1 MKSVSLQNLS
11 KRFAGY
17 TVVQGIDLEVA
28 EGEFIVLVGPSGC
41 GKTTTLRMIAG
52 LEMPS
57 GGTIMI
63 GDRDVTDL
71 DPPDR
76 KIAMVFQSYAL
87 YPHMTIAENLGFALK
102 LAGVSRDEIK
112 HRVSSVAAT
121 LDIERYLGA
130 KPRTLSGGQ
139 RQRVALGRAI
149 IREPDVFLFDE
160 PLSNLDAKLRT
171 VMRNEIIRL
180 HKSLKATMIY
190 VTHDQVEAM
199 TMGDRIV
206 VMHGGIAQQ
215 IGTPLEVYDTPANL
229 FVATFIGSPSMNIIK
244 GVVTDG
250 MFRVNDIAIACPV
263 VASGTV
269 HLGIRPEHLRIVPP
283 ESEGAIAGTV
293 GVVEHLGAETIIELQ
308 TSGPLVTA
316 RIPRTDGLHDGD
328 QLSVAAPLK
337 HHHIFD
343 GDGNRLQ

>member
-1 MKSVSLQNLS
+1 MKSVTLRGLS
-11 KRFAGY
+11 KSFADY
-17 TVVQGIDLEVA
+17 SVVQALDLEIG
-28 EGEFIVLVGPSGC
+28 EGEFVVLVGPSGC

-52 LEMPS
+52 LETPS
-57 GGTIMI
+57 GGEIFI

-71 DPPDR
+71 DPRER

-87 YPHMTIAENLGFALK
+87 YPHMTISDNLGFALK
-102 LAGVSRDEIK
+102 LAGVPKDEIAR
-112 HRVSSVAAT
+112 RVATVAGI
-121 LDIERYLGA
+121 LGIERYLKA

-206 VMHGGIAQQ
+206 VMHGGVAQQ
-215 IGTPLEVYDTPANL
+215 IGTPLEVYDVPANL
-229 FVATFIGSPSMNIIK
+229 FVATFIGSPSMNILEGEII
-244 GVVTDG
+244 DG
-250 MFRVNDIAIACPV
+250 KFRCQGISIDSPV
-263 VASGTV
+263 QTAGPA
-269 HLGIRPEHLRIVPP
+269 HLGVRPEHLRIVPQG
-283 ESEGAIAGTV
+283 SDGAIEGTL
-293 GVVEHLGAETIIELQ
+293 GVVEHLGAETIIELL
-308 TSGPLVTA
+308 TAGPVITA
-316 RIPRTDGLHDGD
+316 RIPRTDGLSGGET
-328 QLSVAAPLK
+328 LSVAAPANHL
-337 HHHIFD
+337 HVFD
-343 GDGNRLQ
+343 KDGARV

>member
-1 MKSVSLQNLS
+1 MKSVSLQSLS
-11 KRFAGY
+11 KRFANY
-17 TVVQGIDLEVA
+17 VVVKDIDLEIA
-28 EGEFIVLVGPSGC
+28 EGEFVVLVGPSGC

-52 LEMPS
+52 LEIPT
-57 GGTIMI
+57 GGTILI

-102 LAGVSRDEIK
+102 LAGTPKEEIK
-112 HRVSSVAAT
+112 QRVSSVAVT
-121 LDIERYLGA
+121 LDIERYLNA

-190 VTHDQVEAM
+190 VTHDQIEAM

-206 VMHGGIAQQ
+206 VMHGGVTQQ
-215 IGTPLEVYDTPANL
+215 VGTPLQVYDTPANL
-229 FVATFIGSPSMNIIK
+229 FVATFIGSPSMNILKGEIQDGRFRCGDISIACSIETS
-244 GVVTDG
+244 GVVH
-250 MFRVNDIAIACPV
+250 F
-263 VASGTV
+263 
-269 HLGIRPEHLRIVPP
+269 GIRPEHLRIVSPDTP
-283 ESEGAIAGTV
+283 ESIQGTV
-293 GVVEHLGAETIIELQ
+293 GLVEHLGAETIVELQ
-308 TSGPLVTA
+308 TPSSPITA
-316 RIPRTDGLHDGD
+316 RIPRTDGLHDG
-328 QLSVAAPLK
+328 QALSLGAPCN
-337 HHHIFD
+337 HHHLFD
-343 GDGNRLQ
+343 SEGDRL

>member
-1 MKSVSLQNLS
+1 MKSVSLQSLS
-11 KRFAGY
+11 KRFANY
-17 TVVQGIDLEVA
+17 VVVKDIDLEIA
-28 EGEFIVLVGPSGC
+28 EGEFVVLVGPSGC

-52 LEMPS
+52 LEIPT
-57 GGTIMI
+57 GGTILI

-102 LAGVSRDEIK
+102 LAGTPKEEIK
-112 HRVSSVAAT
+112 QRVSSVAVT
-121 LDIERYLGA
+121 LDIERYLNA

-190 VTHDQVEAM
+190 VTHDQIEAM

-206 VMHGGIAQQ
+206 VMHGGVTQQ
-215 IGTPLEVYDTPANL
+215 VGTPLQVYDTPANL
-229 FVATFIGSPSMNIIK
+229 
-244 GVVTDG
+244 
-250 MFRVNDIAIACPV
+250 
-263 VASGTV
+263 
-269 HLGIRPEHLRIVPP
+269 LR
-283 ESEGAIAGTV
+283 
-293 GVVEHLGAETIIELQ
+293 
-308 TSGPLVTA
+308 
-316 RIPRTDGLHDGD
+316 RNLHR
-328 QLSVAAPLK
+328 LS
-337 HHHIFD
+337 
-343 GDGNRLQ
+343 